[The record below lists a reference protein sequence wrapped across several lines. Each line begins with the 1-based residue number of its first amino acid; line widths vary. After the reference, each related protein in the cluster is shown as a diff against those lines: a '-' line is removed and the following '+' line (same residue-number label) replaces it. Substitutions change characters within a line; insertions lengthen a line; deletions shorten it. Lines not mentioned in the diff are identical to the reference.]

1 MFTPS
6 CVPFLKILIAVE
18 MLFLLIICMYTC
30 ILSSGFSLIS
40 GDHFSSM
47 ANFAVTSVTQPFIAS
62 VSYFAMLHLK
72 LSFFAN
78 YNFRVGAVNLQTNLP
93 CLLLA
98 V

>member
-18 MLFLLIICMYTC
+18 MPFLLIICMYTC
-30 ILSSGFSLIS
+30 MLSSGFSLIS
-40 GDHFSSM
+40 GDHFTPL
-47 ANFAVTSVTQPFIAS
+47 AELGAYKRHTTFHCLYIILCHVAFKTFIFS
-62 VSYFAMLHLK
+62 
-72 LSFFAN
+72 N

>member
-1 MFTPS
+1 
-6 CVPFLKILIAVE
+6 LKILIAFE

-30 ILSSGFSLIS
+30 MLSSGFSLIS
-40 GDHFSSM
+40 GDHFSSL

-62 VSYFAMLHLK
+62 VSYFAIMHLK

>member
-18 MLFLLIICMYTC
+18 MLFLLIICMYAC
-30 ILSSGFSLIS
+30 MLSSGFSLIS
-40 GDHFSSM
+40 GDHFSSL

-72 LSFFAN
+72 LSFFAKH
-78 YNFRVGAVNLQTNLP
+78 NFRVGTVNLQTNLP

>member
-30 ILSSGFSLIS
+30 MLSSGFSLIS
-40 GDHFSSM
+40 GDHFTSLV
-47 ANFAVTSVTQPFIAS
+47 NFALTSVTQPFIAS

-72 LSFFAN
+72 LSFFAKH
-78 YNFRVGAVNLQTNLP
+78 NFRVGAVNLQTNLP

>member
-30 ILSSGFSLIS
+30 MLSSGFSLIS
-40 GDHFSSM
+40 GDHFSSL
-47 ANFAVTSVTQPFIAS
+47 ANFAVTSVMQPFIAS

-78 YNFRVGAVNLQTNLP
+78 YNFRVGVVNLQTNLP

>member
-18 MLFLLIICMYTC
+18 MPFLLIICMW
-30 ILSSGFSLIS
+30 SSGFSLIS
-40 GDHFSSM
+40 GDHFSSL

>member
-1 MFTPS
+1 MH
-6 CVPFLKILIAVE
+6 VYMHIVKWL
-18 MLFLLIICMYTC
+18 
-30 ILSSGFSLIS
+30 SLIS
-40 GDHFSSM
+40 GDHFSSL

>member
-40 GDHFSSM
+40 DDHFCSL
-47 ANFAVTSVTQPFIAS
+47 ANFAVTSVMQPFIAS